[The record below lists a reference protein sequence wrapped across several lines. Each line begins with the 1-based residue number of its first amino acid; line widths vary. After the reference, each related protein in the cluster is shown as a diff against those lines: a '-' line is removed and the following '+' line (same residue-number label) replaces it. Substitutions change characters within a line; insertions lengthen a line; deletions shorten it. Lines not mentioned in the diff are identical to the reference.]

1 MSCGCSS
8 KRNSKSW
15 DTGLSKLF
23 GTELK
28 KDKIKGGRTVLPSEY
43 FGKDSGRYTTNPPQL
58 ESGAYGMNHAT
69 SHGTLIGTDS
79 NGLSIIGPDLSPAP
93 YATTTQTGGKRKSK
107 RKSSKRKMRKSKRRI
122 SKRK

>member
-8 KRNSKSW
+8 KRDNKSW
-15 DTGLSKLF
+15 DMGLSKLF
-23 GTELK
+23 STELK
-28 KDKIKGGRTVLPSEY
+28 KDKIKGGRIVLPSEY

-79 NGLSIIGPDLSPAP
+79 DGLSIIGPDLSPAP